1 MTLAKHNYHVAA
13 ALPPSLTPADVI
25 AALHDHNTCLT
36 LQALTTG
43 HEKLPE
49 APATTQ
55 KDTFW
60 YPPDLNPIS
69 AYHVTEVIQWMPG
82 VQWGRYNL
90 VFPSCFQNTKHGL
103 KTRADASGVV
113 LRAEFRVIKGSSSDG
128 EVDGEGE
135 GLGDV
140 DWVLVED
147 VEVQCNWLMMPF
159 VKGKMEAAHRDIC
172 RKVVEKVVMEKQ
184 QEAVAR
190 AAAKGKGSP
199 FAADR
204 AEGVLSPV
212 TPTKHVERDF
222 EQDDEPVRTK
232 PEKITYG

>member
-1 MTLAKHNYHVAA
+1 MTLAKHNYHTAA
-13 ALPPSLTPADVI
+13 ALPPSITPDDVI
-25 AALHDHNTCLT
+25 AALHDHSTCLT

-49 APATTQ
+49 TPAAAQ

-69 AYHVTEVIQWMPG
+69 TYNVTEVIQWLPG

-90 VFPSCFQNTKHGL
+90 VFPSCFQNTKHGI
-103 KTRADASGVV
+103 KTRADAQGVIV
-113 LRAEFRVIKGSSSDG
+113 RAEFRVLDGSSCDG

-135 GLGDV
+135 GLGEV
-140 DWVLVED
+140 KWVLVED
-147 VEVQCNWLMMPF
+147 VEVTCSWWMMPF
-159 VKGKMEAAHRDIC
+159 VRGKMEGAHRDIC

-190 AAAKGKGSP
+190 TSVKSKSRAGTPETPTRLEERVEADGEIRSP
-199 FAADR
+199 
-204 AEGVLSPV
+204 EPVTSPV
-212 TPTKHVERDF
+212 A
-222 EQDDEPVRTK
+222 
-232 PEKITYG
+232 EKITYG